1 MTNTSTMP
9 TYKLKGVD
17 FIPLYGVWNYIKRNE
32 NPSQQTQEF
41 VGKVTLLQLYN
52 AALLIGGMASWKG
65 LEKIIQQYMQ

>member
-9 TYKLKGVD
+9 TYKLRGVD
-17 FIPLYGVWNYIKRNE
+17 FIPLYGVFDYIRRNG
-32 NPSQQTQEF
+32 NSSQQTSEF
-41 VGKVTLLQLYN
+41 VNKATLLQLYN